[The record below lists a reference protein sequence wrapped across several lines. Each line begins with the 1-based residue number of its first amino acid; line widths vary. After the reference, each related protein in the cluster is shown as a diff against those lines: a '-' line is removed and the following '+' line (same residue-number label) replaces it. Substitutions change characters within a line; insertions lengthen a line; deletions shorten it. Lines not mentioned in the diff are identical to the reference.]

1 MMMPANYSAIAENEM
16 TYVVGG
22 GLVDCLAPVMKDENW
37 QNFNTNLIK
46 IIGNSFSQHFVDST
60 LGVIFNG
67 EYTPGDVVTGLWS
80 NDVVG
85 VWDKNYTN
93 APKQNFWSG
102 AKGVLNVALRGVGA
116 LASIYTLGSG
126 SIGIETGKTISS
138 AWVKAL

>member
-37 QNFNTNLIK
+37 QNFNSNLIK
-46 IIGNSFSQHFVDST
+46 IVGNSFSQHFVDET

-67 EYTPGDVVTGLWS
+67 TYAPGDVVTGLWH

-85 VWDKNYTN
+85 VWDKNYNDNDGKT
-93 APKQNFWSG
+93 FWTG

-126 SIGIETGKTISS
+126 SIGIETGKSISS
-138 AWVKAL
+138 GWVKAL

>member
-22 GLVDCLAPVMKDENW
+22 GLVDRLAPVMNDGNW

-46 IIGNSFSQHFVDST
+46 IVGNSFSDHFVGST

-67 EYTPGDVVTGLWS
+67 TYTPGDVVKGLWK

-85 VWDKNYTN
+85 VWGKNYN
-93 APKQNFWSG
+93 DEHDGFWNG

-126 SIGIETGKTISS
+126 SVGIEAGKSFK
-138 AWVKAL
+138 VNF